1 MTAGKALGPDEEAT
15 SYGHRRRRA
24 GNGRTS
30 PMRRSANARRDRH
43 LLRLRSSAG
52 ITCRGVRRREQIVG
66 ADMCTIE
73 IESVAGTNPAAS
85 SQYSG
90 QDMHA
95 IALNKVPPART
106 YPRRSRRHQR
116 PPRAAVRGQPRR
128 RRWDL

>member
-1 MTAGKALGPDEEAT
+1 MTAGEAGGPSMRKRPAT
-15 SYGHRRRRA
+15 ATGAAGRETAVRA
-24 GNGRTS
+24 R
-30 PMRRSANARRDRH
+30 MRRSAIARRDRH

-52 ITCRGVRRREQIVG
+52 ITCRGVRRREQTVG
-66 ADMCTIE
+66 ADMCTIQ

-85 SQYSG
+85 SQHSG

-106 YPRRSRRHQR
+106 CPRRSRRHQR

-128 RRWDL
+128 RR